1 MLVAA
6 VVSLLH
12 AEEPCCEAG
21 LCGTQGQAGMDL
33 AEPGSAWD
41 LPLALCSQ
49 YWLRLFWFSWEGRS
63 RASLC
68 PGLLGT
74 SHVPGSAAP
83 SASHLCPGP
92 PGHKFL
98 PWVVLWWG
106 QLGCS
111 NGVPVPYIQAGC
123 STLLCW
129 EQGFVPRVPGLGP
142 SSPSTRAGD
151 TGGYHGLCPPWS
163 SALGCSGE
171 ERLHSGLLFF
181 PPLFILIFK
190 KKQTTKTSPA
200 LPSVVV

>member
-1 MLVAA
+1 MG
-6 VVSLLH
+6 H
-12 AEEPCCEAG
+12 R
-21 LCGTQGQAGMDL
+21 GQAGMDL
-33 AEPGSAWD
+33 AEPGSAWE

-49 YWLRLFWFSWEGRS
+49 SWLRLFWFSWEGRS
-63 RASLC
+63 RTRLC

-83 SASHLCPGP
+83 SASHLCLGP

-111 NGVPVPYIQAGC
+111 NGVPVSCIQAGC

-151 TGGYHGLCPPWS
+151 TGGYHGLCPPWG

-171 ERLHSGLLFF
+171 ERLHSGLLFP
-181 PPLFILIFK
+181 PPLFILIFNFFF
-190 KKQTTKTSPA
+190 KTQNFSSPSWPHKTNT
-200 LPSVVV
+200 PSFCCRLIVQVP